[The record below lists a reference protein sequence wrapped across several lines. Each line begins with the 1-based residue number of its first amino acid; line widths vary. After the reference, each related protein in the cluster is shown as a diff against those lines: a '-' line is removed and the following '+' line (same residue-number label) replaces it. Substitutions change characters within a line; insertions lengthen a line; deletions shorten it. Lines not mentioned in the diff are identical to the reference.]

1 MTTVGYGDFYPVGNL
16 GRVIAS
22 LACVYGIIFLALVV
36 TCITDNLGL
45 NGGEA
50 SIINVVREDTLR
62 RHQARCSPLTALAT
76 PPDQPKWSAFAPP
89 RPRPVSFR

>member
-62 RHQARCSPLTALAT
+62 RHQARGSPPHSARHPAR
-76 PPDQPKWSAFAPP
+76 PPETVRFRPP
-89 RPRPVSFR
+89 LSLIHI